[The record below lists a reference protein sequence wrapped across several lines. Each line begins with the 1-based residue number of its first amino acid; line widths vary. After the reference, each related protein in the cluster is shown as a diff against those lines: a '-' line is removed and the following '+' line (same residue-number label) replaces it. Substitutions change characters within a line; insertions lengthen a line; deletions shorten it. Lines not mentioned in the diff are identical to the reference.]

1 MGTPDIKDE
10 RPFEENLAAIDGWID
25 AIANKGQVAEI
36 DPRILRDVLAKFGAN
51 FEISEEERL
60 SLRRYSNLYR
70 RPGMDAVW
78 GIDKV
83 NEYKRW
89 LIDEYIPQ
97 HERKTGRELP
107 TLYDRKTDKFDNVK
121 HSGMLQFFGE
131 FTAFAAGEKSFAD
144 YQRLTENR
152 AKKGREWQER
162 DLSKHYEP
170 SPNAPFPPGFPKA
183 AWDYIRTWKK

>member
-1 MGTPDIKDE
+1 MPDEFSE
-10 RPFEENLAAIDGWID
+10 RPFEERLAVVESWVKKIGEEGIVED
-25 AIANKGQVAEI
+25 I
-36 DPRILRDVLAKFGAN
+36 DPQLVKGVLEGLGAN

-60 SLRRYSNLYR
+60 SLRKYSNLNR
-70 RPGMDAVW
+70 RLGMDAVW
-78 GIDKV
+78 GTDQA

-97 HERKTGRELP
+97 YERRIGRELP
-107 TLYDRKTDKFDNVK
+107 TLYDRKTDKFDDIK

-131 FTAFAAGEKSFAD
+131 LTAFAAGEKSFAD

-183 AWDYIRTWKK
+183 AWDYIKTWKK